1 MYFSMIKLRR
11 NLAPHEITDLT
22 RQNGYH
28 AHQLVWKM
36 FADNPD
42 RQRDFLYRHESVN
55 GLPTFYIVANR
66 EPVNNS
72 ELWDIRTKEYK
83 PQLRPEQ
90 RLGFTLSAN
99 PIRSRRDENGR
110 QHRHDVVMEAKLNI
124 AKEGKSFDLSEIVQE
139 HGFRWLEERSAF
151 HGFKV
156 LRHDVRV
163 DGYQQRR
170 LFKRKGDNPISFSTM
185 DFNGIL
191 AVTEPDVFIEKCL
204 FSGIG
209 SAKGFGCGLMLVRK
223 I

>member
-1 MYFSMIKLRR
+1 L
-11 NLAPHEITDLT
+11 
-22 RQNGYH
+22 
-28 AHQLVWKM
+28 
-36 FADNPD
+36 
-42 RQRDFLYRHESVN
+42 
-55 GLPTFYIVANR
+55 
-66 EPVNNS
+66 

-110 QHRHDVVMEAKLNI
+110 QHRHDVVMEAKLNFT
-124 AKEGKSFDLSEIVQE
+124 KEGKRFDLSEIVQE
-139 HGFRWLEERSAF
+139 HGFRWLEERAGS
-151 HGFKV
+151 HGFRV
-156 LRHDVRV
+156 LPNDVRV
-163 DGYQQRR
+163 DGYQQRK
-170 LFKRKGDNPISFSTM
+170 LFKRKGNNPISFSTM

-191 AVTEPDVFIEKCL
+191 AVTEPVVFIEKCL